1 MAVVNTEGCIAYTT
15 LTIRVL
21 PNPTP
26 STDPAD
32 IELCDYDNTG
42 DQTEIFD
49 ITINEA
55 YIINGELGVSAAYY
69 ESLEN
74 ATDEI
79 DPIANPTTYS
89 LSLIHI

>member
-1 MAVVNTEGCIAYTT
+1 MCCLHNFNT
-15 LTIRVL
+15 RVL

-42 DQTEIFD
+42 DQIEIFD

-55 YIINGELGVSAAYY
+55 YIINGEPGVSVAYY

-74 ATDEI
+74 ATDQI
-79 DPIANPTTYS
+79 DPTGSYY
-89 LSLIHI
+89 LY

>member
-42 DQTEIFD
+42 DQIEIFD

-55 YIINGELGVSAAYY
+55 YIINGEPGVSVA
-69 ESLEN
+69 
-74 ATDEI
+74 
-79 DPIANPTTYS
+79 
-89 LSLIHI
+89 

>member
-1 MAVVNTEGCIAYTT
+1 MAVVNIEGCIAYTT

-32 IELCDYDNTG
+32 IGLCDYDNTG
-42 DQTEIFD
+42 DEIEVFD

-55 YIINGELGVSAAYY
+55 YIINGEPGVSIAY
-69 ESLEN
+69 
-74 ATDEI
+74 
-79 DPIANPTTYS
+79 
-89 LSLIHI
+89 